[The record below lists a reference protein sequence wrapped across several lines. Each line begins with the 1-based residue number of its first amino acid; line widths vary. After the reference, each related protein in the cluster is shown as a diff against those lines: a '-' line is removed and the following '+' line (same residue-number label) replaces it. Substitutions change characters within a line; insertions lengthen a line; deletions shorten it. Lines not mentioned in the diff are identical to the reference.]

1 MLSERSKLALE
12 IAKLRK
18 KVITHQKRRD
28 AIQREYE
35 AAMTVSSQRSL
46 ARNLDNE
53 DELIALLL
61 DGIKSTQ
68 EYLDTFSKEHP

>member
-46 ARNLDNE
+46 TRDLDDE
-53 DELIALLL
+53 DECISVLL
-61 DGIKSTQ
+61 DCIKSTQ
-68 EYLDTFSKEHP
+68 EYLDTFSEDS